1 MSITKAKKN
10 QIIDYMLEKI
20 SNKSDVVGKTA
31 ENFMLSRTTIY
42 RYLLELQDKNII
54 KKVSRGRYKL
64 IESTYE
70 FVYINDGTL
79 EEDYIYNKDIS
90 PLVQQLPENVKKI
103 WTYAFTEMFNN
114 AIEHSGS
121 KKIECYVI
129 CNYIE
134 TTIMI
139 TDFGVG
145 IFKKIKDYYNY
156 DSIDDVISELFKG
169 KLTTDTSNHSGEGI
183 FFTSRLMDQFSAISS
198 KRFFSHNNHLEFI
211 DTLKDEDDLNIL
223 THDKGTV
230 IYMRLA
236 NRTHKELLGVFDM
249 FSDVDGGFNKTSIP
263 MKNVFGNNFPVSRS
277 QARRLYNRF
286 EKFKE
291 VELDFK
297 DVDEIGQAFAHE
309 LFVKF
314 PQKNPNVIIKVSNSN
329 NRINAMIEHVKN
341 TI

>member
-1 MSITKAKKN
+1 MSLTKAKKN

-20 SNKSDVVGKTA
+20 SNSNNVISKTS
-31 ENFMLSRTTIY
+31 ENFGVSNTTIY
-42 RYLLELQDKNII
+42 RYLSELENKQII
-54 KKVSRGRYKL
+54 KKVKRGQYKL
-64 IESTYE
+64 TEHSYTFSYK
-70 FVYINDGTL
+70 NDGTL
-79 EEDYIYNKDIS
+79 EEDNVYMNDIS
-90 PLVQQLPENVKKI
+90 PLLSKLPLNVRKI

-114 AIEHSGS
+114 AIEHSES
-121 KKIECYVI
+121 KKIDCYVS
-129 CNYIE
+129 CNFIE

-145 IFKKIKDYYNY
+145 IFKKIKDFYHY
-156 DSIDDVISELFKG
+156 DTIEDVISELFKG
-169 KLTTDTSNHSGEGI
+169 KLTTDKNNHSGEGI

-198 KRFFSHNNHLEFI
+198 QKFFTHNNHTEIL
-211 DTLKDEDDLNIL
+211 DTLKDDDDLNIL

-230 IYMRLA
+230 VYMRLA
-236 NRTHKELLGVFDM
+236 NRTHKELVEVFDM

-263 MKNVFGNNFPVSRS
+263 MKNVFGNSFPVSRS
-277 QARRLYNRF
+277 QAKRLSNRF
-286 EKFKE
+286 DKFKE

-314 PQKNPNVIIKVSNSN
+314 AGNNPNVDIKVVNSN
-329 NRINAMIEHVKN
+329 GQIDSMINHVKN